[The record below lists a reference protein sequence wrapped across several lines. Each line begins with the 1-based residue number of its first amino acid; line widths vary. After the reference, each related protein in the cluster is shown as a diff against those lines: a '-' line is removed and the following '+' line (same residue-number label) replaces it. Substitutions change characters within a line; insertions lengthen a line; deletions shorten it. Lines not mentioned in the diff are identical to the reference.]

1 MTQRLELDIDEVV
14 VCLKNAVVKAVS
26 EEEVRFWVSK
36 CLEDKVLAPL
46 GVVGVGRYEYTLIS
60 GARVDAL
67 YGHVVIEY
75 KAPGRLATA
84 SDIQRAKQQVIEY
97 IKAES
102 GDKAEWRR
110 YLGVI
115 VSDRVAFVRYDPR
128 ADVWV
133 MRGPYDIRREVV
145 VKLVEALRGL
155 RRKPLDAA
163 HLIDDFGLKSP
174 LTKKAISVLYRKLVG
189 SKSPRARL
197 LFDDWRRLFTQATG
211 YRPEELEELPVLAR
225 ELGLSG
231 KVNFDALIFS
241 SHTYYAFLMK
251 LMAAEIVYLYGG
263 GKFYR
268 SYISELDDAFSREG
282 VEGLR
287 KALAELE
294 GGGVFRRLLNIENF
308 LEGDYFSWYLDE
320 LDGEVAEVVA
330 EVSRRLSDY
339 EIATPQLEPEF
350 ARDLLKRLYQN
361 LVPGELRHRLGEYY
375 TPDWLANLLLD
386 EVGLSYENI
395 LRMGEE
401 DTLKPL
407 KLRVLD
413 PACGSGTFLVL
424 YISRLRR
431 YAEERYLTDVLLGYL
446 LTNVVGY
453 DLNPLAV
460 LTARTN
466 YLLAVADLLAYV
478 KGSVELP
485 VYLSDSI
492 MIERSTTLE
501 GNVYVLRT
509 SGGEF
514 SVPVSVVER
523 GLLGNVLAE
532 VSRCLENKYSV
543 DEFRKRLEF
552 VFRLEGGEL
561 EAVAR
566 LYEVLLK
573 LEREGRNRVWVAVI
587 RNAFAPILRGVFDF
601 VVGNPPWVNWEN
613 LPESYREVSK
623 SLWGFYGLTEVAGKV
638 GLGKVKRDLAMLFL
652 ARCFDRYL
660 AGGGVLGFL
669 IPFTVFK
676 TQAGA
681 GFRRF
686 LASRTRVR
694 VVHDLVTLYPFEGAV
709 NRTAAVVVEK
719 VGPNEL
725 DMVVRENLRGVKHVV
740 WVNPSKKPV
749 TTDKPLED
757 VLRETRRHYVVMVPL
772 EAGKPESI
780 WMQLT
785 PKAVEAV
792 RKLLTGPQHYEAHE
806 GVNVALNQVYF
817 VRIKGRTSDGRLVI
831 TNPEEPGQKK
841 SVKQVEAA
849 VEPDLVYPLMR
860 GRDVKKWWVE
870 FKDRYIILPVR
881 QNGETIPHL
890 EMKTKYPGTYDYFH
904 NFLEELVKRSGEP
917 YKTRLKP
924 YRKSTLQVAEQKA
937 PPFYWVFN
945 AKPSLAPYKVVWKRI
960 AGAITGKAVSFAC
973 AVITPINGKPVIVD
987 DSTILVNTND
997 INESYYLAGFL
1008 NSLLSRTIIASY
1020 SYELRQE
1027 THIADF
1033 IKIPKFDPQDK
1044 THNKIAELSKR
1055 AHELSSLKHSEQ
1067 PAAERY
1073 NYIEKELEKVE
1084 GEINLAVAELFGLSL
1099 EDLREFEKL
1108 MAILSGEEPP
1118 AEPEEV
1124 EPVGEP
1130 IITISNTLLQPNTQ
1144 NQLEI
1149 DVTNP
1154 QRTMLEIN
1162 YDLPWETGTFKIVEG
1177 KHIIQTPPL
1186 KPGKYQGRLEY
1197 TFNGV
1202 QKTLEITIEVM
1213 EQAGPKRRK
1222 TLQDIG

>member
-1 MTQRLELDIDEVV
+1 MGQRFELDIDEVV
-14 VCLKNAVVKAVS
+14 VCLKNSVVRAVS

-84 SDIQRAKQQVIEY
+84 SDIHRAKQQVIEY

-231 KVNFDALIFS
+231 RVNFDALIFS

-660 AGGGVLGFL
+660 AVGGVLGFL

-725 DMVVRENLRGVKHVV
+725 DMVARENLRGVKHVV

-749 TTDKPLED
+749 TTDKPLEE
-757 VLRETRRHYVVMVPL
+757 VLKETRRYDVVMVPL
-772 EAGKPESI
+772 EPGKPEST

-806 GVNVALNQVYF
+806 GVNVALNQVYY
-817 VRIKGRTSDGRLVI
+817 VRIKGRTPDGRLVI
-831 TNPEEPGQKK
+831 TNPPEPGQKK

-849 VEPDLVYPLMR
+849 VEPDLVYPLVR
-860 GRDVKKWWVE
+860 GRDVKKWFVDFE
-870 FKDRYIILPVR
+870 DRYIILPHDPKTAKPLS
-881 QNGETIPHL
+881 EMTI
-890 EMKTKYPGTYDYFH
+890 KTKFPNTYDYLNHFKKE
-904 NFLEELVKRSGEP
+904 LEKRSIHKLWG
-917 YKTRLKP
+917 KNN
-924 YRKSTLQVAEQKA
+924 
-937 PPFYWVFN
+937 PFYTVYDIGVYTF
-945 AKPSLAPYKVVWKRI
+945 APYKVVWKRI

-1027 THIADF
+1027 THIVDF

-1055 AHELSSLKHSEQ
+1055 AHELASIKHSKP

-1073 NYIEKELEKVE
+1073 NHIEKELGKVE
-1084 GEINLAVAELFGLSL
+1084 REIDLAVAELFGLSE

-1118 AEPEEV
+1118 EEPEEV

-1154 QRTMLEIN
+1154 QHTTLEIN
-1162 YDLPWETGTFKIVEG
+1162 YQLPWETGTFKIVEG

>member
-1 MTQRLELDIDEVV
+1 MGLRFELDIDEVV
-14 VCLKNAVVKAVS
+14 VCLKNAVVRAVS
-26 EEEVRFWVSK
+26 EEDVRVWVSK

-155 RRKPLDAA
+155 RRKPLDAS

-189 SKSPRARL
+189 SRSPRARL

-485 VYLSDSI
+485 VYLSDSV
-492 MIERSTTLE
+492 MIEGEEEKATRLTTK
-501 GNVYVLRT
+501 VYVLRT
-509 SGGEF
+509 SGGIF
-514 SVPVSVVER
+514 FIPVNVVER
-523 GLLGNVLAE
+523 GLLPGILAE
-532 VSRCLENKYSV
+532 VSRCLENRYSV
-543 DEFRKRLEF
+543 KDFVSRVEF
-552 VFRLEGGEL
+552 VFKLDEGEL
-561 EAVAR
+561 SVIR
-566 LYEVLLK
+566 KLYEDLLK
-573 LEREGRNRVWVAVI
+573 LELEGRNRVWVAII
-587 RNAFAPILRGVFDF
+587 RNAFAPIAKGVFDY

-613 LPESYREVSK
+613 LPESYREVS
-623 SLWGFYGLTEVAGKV
+623 SRLWDKYGLTEVFGKI
-638 GLGKVKRDLAMLFL
+638 GLGKVKRDLSMLFL
-652 ARCFDRYL
+652 ARCFERYL
-660 AGGGVLGFL
+660 REGGSLGFL

-681 GFRRF
+681 GFRKF
-686 LASRTRVR
+686 LATKTKIR

-709 NRTAAVVVEK
+709 NRTAAVVIEK
-719 VGPNEL
+719 VGPNE
-725 DMVVRENLRGVKHVV
+725 
-740 WVNPSKKPV
+740 
-749 TTDKPLED
+749 
-757 VLRETRRHYVVMVPL
+757 
-772 EAGKPESI
+772 
-780 WMQLT
+780 
-785 PKAVEAV
+785 
-792 RKLLTGPQHYEAHE
+792 
-806 GVNVALNQVYF
+806 
-817 VRIKGRTSDGRLVI
+817 
-831 TNPEEPGQKK
+831 
-841 SVKQVEAA
+841 
-849 VEPDLVYPLMR
+849 
-860 GRDVKKWWVE
+860 
-870 FKDRYIILPVR
+870 
-881 QNGETIPHL
+881 
-890 EMKTKYPGTYDYFH
+890 
-904 NFLEELVKRSGEP
+904 
-917 YKTRLKP
+917 
-924 YRKSTLQVAEQKA
+924 
-937 PPFYWVFN
+937 
-945 AKPSLAPYKVVWKRI
+945 
-960 AGAITGKAVSFAC
+960 C
-973 AVITPINGKPVIVD
+973 
-987 DSTILVNTND
+987 
-997 INESYYLAGFL
+997 
-1008 NSLLSRTIIASY
+1008 
-1020 SYELRQE
+1020 
-1027 THIADF
+1027 
-1033 IKIPKFDPQDK
+1033 
-1044 THNKIAELSKR
+1044 
-1055 AHELSSLKHSEQ
+1055 
-1067 PAAERY
+1067 
-1073 NYIEKELEKVE
+1073 
-1084 GEINLAVAELFGLSL
+1084 
-1099 EDLREFEKL
+1099 
-1108 MAILSGEEPP
+1108 
-1118 AEPEEV
+1118 
-1124 EPVGEP
+1124 
-1130 IITISNTLLQPNTQ
+1130 
-1144 NQLEI
+1144 
-1149 DVTNP
+1149 
-1154 QRTMLEIN
+1154 
-1162 YDLPWETGTFKIVEG
+1162 
-1177 KHIIQTPPL
+1177 
-1186 KPGKYQGRLEY
+1186 
-1197 TFNGV
+1197 
-1202 QKTLEITIEVM
+1202 
-1213 EQAGPKRRK
+1213 
-1222 TLQDIG
+1222 